1 MFMTYDASED
11 ATIAGRRV
19 AIVCIVLGDL
29 LL

>member
-1 MFMTYDASED
+1 MTHDASED
-11 ATIAGRRV
+11 ATIAGRRIV